1 MHLKTEKLNTFI
13 LNTKYKNTMRYL
25 AIIAILF
32 FTLNNTLIAQT
43 TDNKKV
49 IVTEIK
55 KLNKE
60 TVNALI
66 RATELEPK
74 ITALESSEK
83 DKVRKEKLSSWLLRF
98 KNANSEYSNWMERF
112 SAEAPTD
119 ETALLAGKERFQSL
133 KTQITTLAIDG
144 EGLISK

>member
-1 MHLKTEKLNTFI
+1 MK
-13 LNTKYKNTMRYL
+13 YL

-32 FTLNNTLIAQT
+32 FSLNNTLIAQT

-60 TVNALI
+60 TVSALI

-74 ITALESSEK
+74 ITALESAEK
-83 DKVRKEKLSSWLLRF
+83 DKARKEKLNAWLTRF
-98 KNANSEYSNWMERF
+98 KNANTDYEKWMEQF
-112 SAEAPTD
+112 SSEAPTE
-119 ETALLAGKERFQSL
+119 ETALLAGKERFQTL